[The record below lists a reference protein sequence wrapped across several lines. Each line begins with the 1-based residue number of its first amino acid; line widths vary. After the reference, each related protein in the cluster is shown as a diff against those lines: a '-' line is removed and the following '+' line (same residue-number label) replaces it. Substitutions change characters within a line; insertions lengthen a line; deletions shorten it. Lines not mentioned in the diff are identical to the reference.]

1 MTALEVSTIEKRIE
15 GVSVLEDVSVNVR
28 EGSIHGVV
36 GPNGAGKTTTFR
48 CALGLLPVD
57 AGSVSLFGSD
67 PREDR
72 EALADVGVVFE
83 YETLHPTW
91 SVRESMAHA
100 CHVYGVPTERIET
113 CLSTVGL
120 EPEAHDRAF
129 EDLSKGMKRKASVA
143 TALLHEPDL
152 LVLDEPLSGL
162 DPGTQRRM
170 RDLIDR
176 IQSAGRTVVFSSH
189 DLEDVQRLC
198 DRVTLI
204 DDGRTVVE
212 TSLSHDDDRERAT
225 VPAGDVSAV
234 TVESEPATATLDTE
248 GPGAEIDVEELYFS
262 IVEGNDER

>member
-1 MTALEVSTIEKRIE
+1 MTALTVSSIEKQI
-15 GVSVLEDVSVNVR
+15 GDVPVLEDVSVNVR
-28 EGSIHGVV
+28 EGSIHGIV

-48 CALGLLPVD
+48 CALGLLPID
-57 AGSVSLFGSD
+57 AGSVSLFGLN
-67 PREDR
+67 PQKNR

-91 SVRESMAHA
+91 PVRESMAHA

-120 EPEAHDRAF
+120 APEAHDRVF

-162 DPGTQRRM
+162 DPGTQQRM
-170 RDLIDR
+170 RDLIEQIR
-176 IQSAGRTVVFSSH
+176 SAGRTVVFSSH

-198 DRVTLI
+198 DQVTLI
-204 DDGRTVVE
+204 DGGRTVLE
-212 TSLSHDDDRERAT
+212 TSLSGEVEQPTAT
-225 VPAGDVSAV
+225 VAAEEVSRAPI
-234 TVESEPATATLDTE
+234 ESDDPQ
-248 GPGAEIDVEELYFS
+248 AEIDVEELYFS
-262 IVEGNDER
+262 IVEGRE